1 MQEAYPVCP
10 VTAHAMTRSPAGT
23 NASRPRS
30 CGLGA
35 GPTYTMP
42 MPKSSPLPSLAEA
55 MASQADAAADLLKT
69 LGNPQRLRILCL
81 LVEGEHSVG
90 EINAHVPLSQSAL
103 SQHLAVLR
111 EQGLVETRREAQTIF
126 YALSEGPA
134 RALLGTLHDL
144 YCPTPEAAAPATR
157 KAPKTSARIAGTTS
171 TARRKAS

>member
-1 MQEAYPVCP
+1 MSRSNDPRPPRPGGVC
-10 VTAHAMTRSPAGT
+10 R
-23 NASRPRS
+23 
-30 CGLGA
+30 LA
-35 GPTYTMP
+35 GPRTYNAGP
-42 MPKSSPLPSLAEA
+42 MPKTTNCLPPMAAAMAAQAEA
-55 MASQADAAADLLKT
+55 AAELLKT

-144 YCPTPEAAAPATR
+144 YCPTPEAVAPATR
-157 KAPKTSARIAGTTS
+157 KAAKAAARVTGTTS